1 MNSRLC
7 SGYYSG
13 DSPNFLVEYRGDFKS
28 QIDKLSYVCG
38 DVLTNTIGVISL
50 PYKYLDQV
58 LIDVPSIKF
67 IDFRSMS
74 VLQDISPSSIDQ
86 ILTIKKNPYL
96 NLTGKGVLV
105 GIVDTGIDY
114 LNNEF
119 IREDGTSRI
128 AAIWDQTIE
137 NIKAESV
144 YLGNIYSNE
153 EINKAIN
160 AYKNKEDPYAI
171 VPSKDD
177 IGHGTEMAGIIG
189 ARGYNGEFQGVANDC
204 EFVIVKLLESLNFQK
219 ILQSNN
225 VKYTPV
231 YNSSE
236 IVAGIEYLKNF
247 SVRMNKP
254 MVIYLGVGTTEG
266 SHDGNNLISKYLTS
280 IASIRG
286 IALVA
291 GVGNEGA
298 AEGHASGIIKNVG
311 ETDSV
316 ELNIPREMK
325 NFSFHIWVR
334 RPNKMSLNVI
344 SPTGEES
351 SFIQA
356 KRNKREEINFVFS
369 KTNLKLNYYMPEHF
383 SGHEVIEII
392 FKDINP
398 GIWKF
403 VLRGDYISDG
413 VYNTWLQPKV
423 TLPENTK
430 FLEPDPFS
438 TLTIPAT
445 ARKVVTV
452 AYHGLLNES
461 VIATSGKGFNTNN
474 LINPDIATIGVNI
487 LTTKALGEATVVSGS
502 SAAAAVVA
510 GGCALLLQWGIVD
523 GNDTTM
529 YSTKIRSYLVYGAYR
544 KPEYTYPNRE
554 TGYGSFDILGTFNI
568 ISRKYIKTRN
578 NINFRNDSFIQ
589 YQVDKLFIMIPKEMM
604 PNVKI

>member
-1 MNSRLC
+1 MKSRLC
-7 SGYYSG
+7 PGYYSA
-13 DSPNFLVEYRGDFKS
+13 DSANFLVEYRGDLKNE
-28 QIDKLSYVCG
+28 IDNVSYVCG
-38 DVLTNTIGVISL
+38 DILTNTIGVISL
-50 PYKYLDQV
+50 PYEYLDQV

-74 VLQDISPSSIDQ
+74 VLQDISPNSIDQ
-86 ILTIKKNPYL
+86 ILAIKKNPYL

-119 IREDGTSRI
+119 IREDGTSRV
-128 AAIWDQTIE
+128 AAIWDQTIQD
-137 NIKAESV
+137 IKDESV

-160 AYKNKEDPYAI
+160 AYKGNEDPYAI
-171 VPSKDD
+171 VPSKDE

-189 ARGYNGEFQGVANDC
+189 ARGYNGDFQGVANDC

-247 SVRMNKP
+247 SVKMNKP

-280 IASIRG
+280 IASVRG

-298 AEGHASGIIKNVG
+298 AEGHASGVIKNIG
-311 ETDSV
+311 EIDTM
-316 ELNIPREMK
+316 ELNIPREMR
-325 NFSFHIWVR
+325 NFSFQIWVK

-369 KTNLKLNYYMPEHF
+369 NTKLKINYYMPEDF
-383 SGHEVIEII
+383 SGHEVIQVI

-403 VLRGDYISDG
+403 ALRGDYISDG
-413 VYNTWLQPKV
+413 EYNAWLQPV
-423 TLPENTK
+423 ITLPENIK

-438 TLTIPAT
+438 TLTIPST

-452 AYHGLLNES
+452 AYHGLVNES
-461 VIATSGKGFNTNN
+461 LIATSGKGFNTNG
-474 LINPDIATIGVNI
+474 LINPDISTVGINI
-487 LTTKALGEATVVSGS
+487 LTTKALGETTLVSGS
-502 SAAAAVVA
+502 SAATAVIA
-510 GGCALLLQWGIVD
+510 GGCALLLQWGIID

-529 YSTKIRSYLVYGAYR
+529 YSTKIRSYLIYGAYR
-544 KPEYTYPNRE
+544 KPELTYPNRE
-554 TGYGSFDILGTFNI
+554 SGYGSFDLLGTFNV
-568 ISRKYIKTRN
+568 ISRKYRENMKAIN
-578 NINFRNDSFIQ
+578 NDFIEYKIN
-589 YQVDKLFIMIPKEMM
+589 KLFIRIPREMIS
-604 PNVKI
+604 NVKI

>member
-1 MNSRLC
+1 MKSRLC
-7 SGYYSG
+7 PGYYSA
-13 DSPNFLVEYRGDFKS
+13 DSANFLVEYRGDLKNE
-28 QIDKLSYVCG
+28 IDNVSYVCG
-38 DVLTNTIGVISL
+38 DILTNTIGVISL
-50 PYKYLDQV
+50 PYEYLDQV

-74 VLQDISPSSIDQ
+74 VLQDISPNSIDQ
-86 ILTIKKNPYL
+86 ILAIKKNPYL

-119 IREDGTSRI
+119 IREDGTSRV
-128 AAIWDQTIE
+128 AAIWDQTIQD
-137 NIKAESV
+137 IKDESV

-160 AYKNKEDPYAI
+160 AYKGNEDPYAI
-171 VPSKDD
+171 VPSKDE

-189 ARGYNGEFQGVANDC
+189 ARGYNGDFQGVANDC

-225 VKYTPV
+225 VKYTPI

-247 SVRMNKP
+247 SVKMNKP

-280 IASIRG
+280 IASVRG

-298 AEGHASGIIKNVG
+298 AEGHASGVIKNIG
-311 ETDSV
+311 EIDTM
-316 ELNIPREMK
+316 ELNIPGEMR
-325 NFSFHIWVR
+325 NFSFQIWVK

-369 KTNLKLNYYMPEHF
+369 NTKLKINYYMPEDF
-383 SGHEVIEII
+383 SGHEVIQVI

-403 VLRGDYISDG
+403 ALRGDYISDG
-413 VYNTWLQPKV
+413 EYNAWLQPV
-423 TLPENTK
+423 ITLPENIK

-438 TLTIPAT
+438 TLTIPST

-452 AYHGLLNES
+452 AYHGLVNES
-461 VIATSGKGFNTNN
+461 LIATSGKGFNTNG
-474 LINPDIATIGVNI
+474 LINPDISTVGINI
-487 LTTKALGEATVVSGS
+487 LTTKALGETTLVSGS
-502 SAAAAVVA
+502 SAATAVIA
-510 GGCALLLQWGIVD
+510 GGCALLLQWGIID

-529 YSTKIRSYLVYGAYR
+529 YSTKIRSYLIYGAYR
-544 KPEYTYPNRE
+544 KPELTYPNRE
-554 TGYGSFDILGTFNI
+554 SGYGSFGLLGTFNV
-568 ISRKYIKTRN
+568 ISRKYRENMKAIN
-578 NINFRNDSFIQ
+578 NDFIEYKIN
-589 YQVDKLFIMIPKEMM
+589 KLFIRIPREMIS
-604 PNVKI
+604 NVKI

>member
-1 MNSRLC
+1 MKSRLC
-7 SGYYSG
+7 PGYYSA
-13 DSPNFLVEYRGDFKS
+13 DSANFLVEYRGDLKNE
-28 QIDKLSYVCG
+28 IDNVSYVCG
-38 DVLTNTIGVISL
+38 DILTNTIGVISL
-50 PYKYLDQV
+50 PYEYLDQV

-74 VLQDISPSSIDQ
+74 VLQDISPNSIDQ
-86 ILTIKKNPYL
+86 ILAIKKNPYL

-119 IREDGTSRI
+119 IREDGTSRV
-128 AAIWDQTIE
+128 AAIWDQTIQD
-137 NIKAESV
+137 IKDESV

-160 AYKNKEDPYAI
+160 AYKGNEDPYAI
-171 VPSKDD
+171 VPSKDE

-189 ARGYNGEFQGVANDC
+189 ARGYNGDFQGVANDC

-225 VKYTPV
+225 VKYTPI

-247 SVRMNKP
+247 SVKMNKP

-280 IASIRG
+280 IASVRG

-298 AEGHASGIIKNVG
+298 AEGHASGVIKNIG
-311 ETDSV
+311 EIDTM
-316 ELNIPREMK
+316 ELNIPREMR
-325 NFSFHIWVR
+325 NFSFQIWVK

-369 KTNLKLNYYMPEHF
+369 NTKLKINYYMPEDF
-383 SGHEVIEII
+383 SGHEVIQVI

-403 VLRGDYISDG
+403 ALRGDYISDG
-413 VYNTWLQPKV
+413 EYNAWLQPV
-423 TLPENTK
+423 ITLPENIK

-438 TLTIPAT
+438 TLTIPST

-452 AYHGLLNES
+452 AYHGLVNES
-461 VIATSGKGFNTNN
+461 LIATSGKGFNTNG
-474 LINPDIATIGVNI
+474 LINPDISTVGINI
-487 LTTKALGEATVVSGS
+487 LTTKALGETTLVSGS
-502 SAAAAVVA
+502 SAATAVIA
-510 GGCALLLQWGIVD
+510 GGCALLLQWGIID

-529 YSTKIRSYLVYGAYR
+529 YSTKIRSYLIYGAYR
-544 KPEYTYPNRE
+544 KPELTYPNRE
-554 TGYGSFDILGTFNI
+554 SGYGSFDLLGTFNV
-568 ISRKYIKTRN
+568 ISRKYRENMKAIN
-578 NINFRNDSFIQ
+578 NDFIEYKIN
-589 YQVDKLFIMIPKEMM
+589 KLFIRIPREMIS
-604 PNVKI
+604 NVKI

>member
-1 MNSRLC
+1 
-7 SGYYSG
+7 
-13 DSPNFLVEYRGDFKS
+13 
-28 QIDKLSYVCG
+28 I
-38 DVLTNTIGVISL
+38 LTNTIGVISL
-50 PYKYLDQV
+50 PYEYLDQV

-74 VLQDISPSSIDQ
+74 VLQDISPNSIDQ
-86 ILTIKKNPYL
+86 ILAIKKNPYL

-119 IREDGTSRI
+119 IREDGTSRV
-128 AAIWDQTIE
+128 AAIWDQTIQD
-137 NIKAESV
+137 IKDESV

-160 AYKNKEDPYAI
+160 AYEGNEDPYAI
-171 VPSKDD
+171 VPSKDE

-189 ARGYNGEFQGVANDC
+189 ARGYNGDFQGVANDC

-247 SVRMNKP
+247 SVKMNKP

-280 IASIRG
+280 IASVRG

-298 AEGHASGIIKNVG
+298 AEGHASGVIKNIG
-311 ETDSV
+311 EIDTM
-316 ELNIPREMK
+316 ELNIPREMR
-325 NFSFHIWVR
+325 NFSFQIWVK

-369 KTNLKLNYYMPEHF
+369 NTKLKINYYMPEDF
-383 SGHEVIEII
+383 SGHEVIQVI

-403 VLRGDYISDG
+403 ALRGDYISDG
-413 VYNTWLQPKV
+413 EYNAWLQPV
-423 TLPENTK
+423 ITLPENIK

-438 TLTIPAT
+438 TLTIPST

-452 AYHGLLNES
+452 AYHGLVNES
-461 VIATSGKGFNTNN
+461 LIATSGKGFNTNG
-474 LINPDIATIGVNI
+474 LINPDISTVGINI
-487 LTTKALGEATVVSGS
+487 LTTKALGETTLVSGS
-502 SAAAAVVA
+502 SAATAVIA
-510 GGCALLLQWGIVD
+510 GGCALLLQWGIID

-529 YSTKIRSYLVYGAYR
+529 YSTKIRSYLIYGAYR
-544 KPEYTYPNRE
+544 KPELTYPNRE
-554 TGYGSFDILGTFNI
+554 SGYGSFDLLGTFNV
-568 ISRKYIKTRN
+568 ISRKYRENMKAIN
-578 NINFRNDSFIQ
+578 NDFIEYKIN
-589 YQVDKLFIMIPKEMM
+589 KLFIRIPREMIS
-604 PNVKI
+604 NVKI

>member
-1 MNSRLC
+1 MKSRLC
-7 SGYYSG
+7 PGYYSA
-13 DSPNFLVEYRGDFKS
+13 DSANFLVEYRGDLKNE
-28 QIDKLSYVCG
+28 IDNVSYVCG
-38 DVLTNTIGVISL
+38 DILTNTIGVISL
-50 PYKYLDQV
+50 PYEYLDQV

-74 VLQDISPSSIDQ
+74 VLQDISPNSIDQ
-86 ILTIKKNPYL
+86 ILAIKKNPYL

-119 IREDGTSRI
+119 IREDGTSRV
-128 AAIWDQTIE
+128 AAIWDQTIQD
-137 NIKAESV
+137 IKDESV

-160 AYKNKEDPYAI
+160 AYKGNEDPYAI
-171 VPSKDD
+171 VPSKDE

-189 ARGYNGEFQGVANDC
+189 ARGYNGDFQGVANDC

-225 VKYTPV
+225 VKYTPI

-236 IVAGIEYLKNF
+236 VVAGIEYLKNF
-247 SVRMNKP
+247 SVKMNKP

-280 IASIRG
+280 IASVRG

-298 AEGHASGIIKNVG
+298 AEGHASGIIKNIG
-311 ETDSV
+311 EIDTM

-325 NFSFHIWVR
+325 NFSFQIWVK

-369 KTNLKLNYYMPEHF
+369 NTKLKINYYMPEDF
-383 SGHEVIEII
+383 SGHEVIQVI

-413 VYNTWLQPKV
+413 EYNAWLQPV
-423 TLPENTK
+423 ITLPENIK

-438 TLTIPAT
+438 TLTIPST

-452 AYHGLLNES
+452 AYHGLVNES
-461 VIATSGKGFNTNN
+461 LIATSGKGFNTNG
-474 LINPDIATIGVNI
+474 LINPDISTVGINI
-487 LTTKALGEATVVSGS
+487 LTTKVLGETTLVSGS
-502 SAAAAVVA
+502 SAATAVIA
-510 GGCALLLQWGIVD
+510 GGCALLLQWGIID

-529 YSTKIRSYLVYGAYR
+529 YSTKIRSYLIYGAYR
-544 KPEYTYPNRE
+544 KPELTYPNRE
-554 TGYGSFDILGTFNI
+554 SGYGSFDLLGTFNV
-568 ISRKYIKTRN
+568 ISRKYRENMKAIN
-578 NINFRNDSFIQ
+578 NDFIEYKIN
-589 YQVDKLFIMIPKEMM
+589 KLFIRIPKEMI

>member
-1 MNSRLC
+1 MKLRLC
-7 SGYYSG
+7 PGYYSA
-13 DSPNFLVEYRGDFKS
+13 DSANFLVEYRGDLKKE
-28 QIDKLSYVCG
+28 IDNVSYVCG
-38 DVLTNTIGVISL
+38 DILTNTIGVISL
-50 PYKYLDQV
+50 PYEYLDQV

-67 IDFRSMS
+67 IDFRSMF
-74 VLQDISPSSIDQ
+74 VLQDVSPNSIDQ
-86 ILTIKKNPYL
+86 ILAIKKNPYL

-119 IREDGTSRI
+119 IREDGTSRV
-128 AAIWDQTIE
+128 AAIWDQTIQD
-137 NIKAESV
+137 IKAESV

-160 AYKNKEDPYAI
+160 AYKSNEDPYTI

-189 ARGYNGEFQGVANDC
+189 ARGYNGDFQGVANDC

-225 VKYTPV
+225 VKYTPI

-247 SVRMNKP
+247 SVKMNKP

-280 IASIRG
+280 IASVRG

-298 AEGHASGIIKNVG
+298 AEGHASGVIENIG
-311 ETDSV
+311 EIDTM

-325 NFSFHIWVR
+325 NFSFQIWVK

-369 KTNLKLNYYMPEHF
+369 NTKLKINYYMPEDF
-383 SGHEVIEII
+383 SGHEVIQVI

-403 VLRGDYISDG
+403 ALRGDYISDG
-413 VYNTWLQPKV
+413 EYNAWLQPV
-423 TLPENTK
+423 ITLPENIK

-438 TLTIPAT
+438 TLTIPST

-452 AYHGLLNES
+452 AYHGLVNES
-461 VIATSGKGFNTNN
+461 LIATSGKGFNTNG
-474 LINPDIATIGVNI
+474 LINPDISTVGINI
-487 LTTKALGEATVVSGS
+487 LTTKALGETTLVSGS
-502 SAAAAVVA
+502 SAATAVIA
-510 GGCALLLQWGIVD
+510 GGCALLLQWGIID

-529 YSTKIRSYLVYGAYR
+529 YSTKIRSYLIYGAYR
-544 KPEYTYPNRE
+544 KPEFTYPNRE
-554 TGYGSFDILGTFNI
+554 SGYGSFDLLGTFNV
-568 ISRKYIKTRN
+568 ISRKYRENMKAIN
-578 NINFRNDSFIQ
+578 NDFIEYKIN
-589 YQVDKLFIMIPKEMM
+589 KLFIRIPREMIS
-604 PNVKI
+604 NVKI

>member
-1 MNSRLC
+1 MKLRLC
-7 SGYYSG
+7 PGYYSA
-13 DSPNFLVEYRGDFKS
+13 DSANFLVEYRGDLKNE
-28 QIDKLSYVCG
+28 IDNVSYVCG
-38 DVLTNTIGVISL
+38 DILTNTIGVISL
-50 PYKYLDQV
+50 PYEYLDQV

-67 IDFRSMS
+67 IDFRSMF
-74 VLQDISPSSIDQ
+74 VLQDVSPNSIDQ
-86 ILTIKKNPYL
+86 ILAIKKNPYL

-114 LNNEF
+114 LNKEF
-119 IREDGTSRI
+119 IREDGTSRV
-128 AAIWDQTIE
+128 AAIWDQTIQD
-137 NIKAESV
+137 IKAESV

-160 AYKNKEDPYAI
+160 AYKGNEDPYAI
-171 VPSKDD
+171 VPSKDE

-189 ARGYNGEFQGVANDC
+189 ARGYNGDFQGVANDC

-225 VKYTPV
+225 VKYTPI

-247 SVRMNKP
+247 SVKMNKP

-266 SHDGNNLISKYLTS
+266 SHDGNNLISRYLTS
-280 IASIRG
+280 IASVRG

-298 AEGHASGIIKNVG
+298 AEGHASGVIKNIG
-311 ETDSV
+311 EIDTM
-316 ELNIPREMK
+316 ELNIPREIK
-325 NFSFHIWVR
+325 NFSFLIWVK

-356 KRNKREEINFVFS
+356 KRNKREEINFIFS
-369 KTNLKLNYYMPEHF
+369 NAKLKINYYMPEDF
-383 SGHEVIEII
+383 SGHEVIQVI

-413 VYNTWLQPKV
+413 EYNVWLQPV
-423 TLPENTK
+423 ITLPENIK
-430 FLEPDPFS
+430 FLESNPFS
-438 TLTIPAT
+438 TLTIPST

-452 AYHGLLNES
+452 AYHGLVNES
-461 VIATSGKGFNTNN
+461 LIATSGKGFNTNG
-474 LINPDIATIGVNI
+474 LINPDISTVGINI
-487 LTTKALGEATVVSGS
+487 LTTKALGETTLVSGS
-502 SAAAAVVA
+502 SAATAVIA
-510 GGCALLLQWGIVD
+510 GGCALLLQWGIID

-529 YSTKIRSYLVYGAYR
+529 YSTKIRSYLIYGAYR
-544 KPEYTYPNRE
+544 KPELTYPNRE
-554 TGYGSFDILGTFNI
+554 SGYGSFNLLGTFNV
-568 ISRKYIKTRN
+568 ISRKYRKNMKAIN
-578 NINFRNDSFIQ
+578 NDFIEYKIN
-589 YQVDKLFIMIPKEMM
+589 KLFIRIPRGMIS
-604 PNVKI
+604 NVKI

>member
-1 MNSRLC
+1 MKLRLC
-7 SGYYSG
+7 PGYYSA
-13 DSPNFLVEYRGDFKS
+13 DSANFLVEYRGDLKKE
-28 QIDKLSYVCG
+28 IDNVSYVCG
-38 DVLTNTIGVISL
+38 DILTNTIGVISL
-50 PYKYLDQV
+50 PYEYLDQV

-67 IDFRSMS
+67 IDFRSMF
-74 VLQDISPSSIDQ
+74 VLQDVSPNSIDQ

-119 IREDGTSRI
+119 IREDGTSRV
-128 AAIWDQTIE
+128 AAIWDQTIQD
-137 NIKAESV
+137 IKAESV

-160 AYKNKEDPYAI
+160 AYKSNEDPYAI
-171 VPSKDD
+171 VPSKDE

-189 ARGYNGEFQGVANDC
+189 ARGYNGDFQGVANDC

-225 VKYTPV
+225 VKYTPI

-247 SVRMNKP
+247 SVKMNKP

-280 IASIRG
+280 IASVRG

-298 AEGHASGIIKNVG
+298 AEGHASGVIENIGKID
-311 ETDSV
+311 TM

-325 NFSFHIWVR
+325 NFSFQIWVK

-369 KTNLKLNYYMPEHF
+369 NTKLKINYHMPEDF
-383 SGHEVIEII
+383 SGHEVIQVI

-403 VLRGDYISDG
+403 ALRGDYISDG
-413 VYNTWLQPKV
+413 EYNAWLQPV
-423 TLPENTK
+423 ITLPENIK

-438 TLTIPAT
+438 TLTIPST

-452 AYHGLLNES
+452 AYHGLVNES
-461 VIATSGKGFNTNN
+461 LIATSGKGFNTNG
-474 LINPDIATIGVNI
+474 LINPDISTVGINI
-487 LTTKALGEATVVSGS
+487 LTTKALGETTLVSGS
-502 SAAAAVVA
+502 SAATAVIA
-510 GGCALLLQWGIVD
+510 GGCALLLQWGIID

-529 YSTKIRSYLVYGAYR
+529 YSTKIRSYLIYGAYR
-544 KPEYTYPNRE
+544 KPELTYPNRE
-554 TGYGSFDILGTFNI
+554 SGYGSFDLLGTFNV
-568 ISRKYIKTRN
+568 ISRKYRDNMKAVN
-578 NINFRNDSFIQ
+578 NDFIEYKIN
-589 YQVDKLFIMIPKEMM
+589 KLFIRIPREMIS
-604 PNVKI
+604 NVKI

>member
-7 SGYYSG
+7 PGYYSA
-13 DSPNFLVEYRGDFKS
+13 DSANFLVEYRGNFKNE
-28 QIDKLSYVCG
+28 IDNVSYACG
-38 DVLTNTIGVISL
+38 DILTNTIGVISL
-50 PYKYLDQV
+50 PYEYLDQV

-86 ILTIKKNPYL
+86 ILAIKKNPYL

-128 AAIWDQTIE
+128 AAIWDQTIQDV
-137 NIKAESV
+137 KAESV

-160 AYKNKEDPYAI
+160 AYKNNQDPYSI

-177 IGHGTEMAGIIG
+177 INHGTEMAGIIG

-225 VKYTPV
+225 VKYTPI
-231 YNSSE
+231 YNSAE
-236 IVAGIEYLKNF
+236 IVAGIEYLKNY
-247 SVRMNKP
+247 SVSMNKP
-254 MVIYLGVGTTEG
+254 IVIYLGIGATEG

-286 IALVA
+286 VALVA

-311 ETDSV
+311 ETDSM

-325 NFSFHIWVR
+325 NFSFQIWVK

-369 KTNLKLNYYMPEHF
+369 NTKLKINYYMPEDF
-383 SGHEVIEII
+383 SGHEVIQVI
-392 FKDINP
+392 FENINP

-403 VLRGDYISDG
+403 ALRGDYISDG
-413 VYNTWLQPKV
+413 EYNAWLQPKV

-438 TLTIPAT
+438 TLTIPST
-445 ARKVVTV
+445 ARKIITV
-452 AYHGLLNES
+452 SYHGLVNES
-461 VIATSGKGFNTNN
+461 LIATSGKGFNTNG
-474 LINPDIATIGVNI
+474 LINPDIATVGINI
-487 LTTKALGEATVVSGS
+487 LTTKALGETTVVSGS
-502 SAAAAVVA
+502 SAATAVVA
-510 GGCALLLQWGIVD
+510 GVCALLLQWGIVD

-544 KPEYTYPNRE
+544 KPELVYPSRE
-554 TGYGSFDILGTFNI
+554 IGYGSLDILGTFNI
-568 ISRKYIKTRN
+568 IGRKYMRSRK
-578 NINFRNDSFIQ
+578 NIILKNKNFIEYKVN
-589 YQVDKLFIMIPKEMM
+589 KLFIRVPKEIM
-604 PNVKI
+604 PNAKI

>member
-1 MNSRLC
+1 MKSRLC
-7 SGYYSG
+7 PGYYSA
-13 DSPNFLVEYRGDFKS
+13 DSANFLVEYRGDLKNE
-28 QIDKLSYVCG
+28 IDNVSYVCG
-38 DVLTNTIGVISL
+38 DILTNTIGVISL
-50 PYKYLDQV
+50 PYEYLDQV

-74 VLQDISPSSIDQ
+74 VLQDISPNSIDQ
-86 ILTIKKNPYL
+86 ILAIKKNPYL

-119 IREDGTSRI
+119 IREDGTSRV
-128 AAIWDQTIE
+128 AAIWDQTIQD
-137 NIKAESV
+137 IKDESV

-160 AYKNKEDPYAI
+160 AYEGNEDPYAI
-171 VPSKDD
+171 VPSKDE

-189 ARGYNGEFQGVANDC
+189 ARGYNGDFQGVANDC

-247 SVRMNKP
+247 SVKMNKP

-280 IASIRG
+280 IASVRG

-298 AEGHASGIIKNVG
+298 AEGHASGVIKNIG
-311 ETDSV
+311 EIDTM
-316 ELNIPREMK
+316 ELNIPREMR
-325 NFSFHIWVR
+325 NFSFQIWVK

-369 KTNLKLNYYMPEHF
+369 NTKLKINYYMPEDF
-383 SGHEVIEII
+383 SGHEVIQVI

-403 VLRGDYISDG
+403 ALRGDYISDG
-413 VYNTWLQPKV
+413 EYNAWLQPV
-423 TLPENTK
+423 ITLPENIK

-438 TLTIPAT
+438 TLTIPST

-452 AYHGLLNES
+452 AYHGLVNES
-461 VIATSGKGFNTNN
+461 LIATSGKGFNTNG
-474 LINPDIATIGVNI
+474 LINPDISTVGINI
-487 LTTKALGEATVVSGS
+487 LTTKALGETTLVSGS
-502 SAAAAVVA
+502 SAATAVIA
-510 GGCALLLQWGIVD
+510 GGCALLLQWGIID

-529 YSTKIRSYLVYGAYR
+529 YSTKIRSYLIYGAYR
-544 KPEYTYPNRE
+544 KPELTYPNRE
-554 TGYGSFDILGTFNI
+554 SGYGSFDLLGTFNV
-568 ISRKYIKTRN
+568 ISRKYRENMKAIN
-578 NINFRNDSFIQ
+578 NDFIEYKIN
-589 YQVDKLFIMIPKEMM
+589 KLFIRIPREMIS
-604 PNVKI
+604 NVKI

>member
-1 MNSRLC
+1 MKSRLC
-7 SGYYSG
+7 PGYYSA
-13 DSPNFLVEYRGDFKS
+13 DSANFLVEYRGDLKNE
-28 QIDKLSYVCG
+28 IDNVSYVCG
-38 DVLTNTIGVISL
+38 DILTNTIGVISL
-50 PYKYLDQV
+50 PYEYLDQV

-74 VLQDISPSSIDQ
+74 VLQDISPNSIDQ
-86 ILTIKKNPYL
+86 ILAIKKNPYL

-119 IREDGTSRI
+119 IREDGTSRV
-128 AAIWDQTIE
+128 AAIWDQTIQD
-137 NIKAESV
+137 IKDESV

-160 AYKNKEDPYAI
+160 AYEGNEDPYAI
-171 VPSKDD
+171 VPSKDE

-189 ARGYNGEFQGVANDC
+189 ARGYNGDFQGVANDC

-247 SVRMNKP
+247 SVKMNKP

-280 IASIRG
+280 IASVRG

-298 AEGHASGIIKNVG
+298 AEGHASGVIKNIG
-311 ETDSV
+311 EIDTM
-316 ELNIPREMK
+316 ELNIPREMR
-325 NFSFHIWVR
+325 NFSFQIWVK

-369 KTNLKLNYYMPEHF
+369 NTKLKINYYMPEDF
-383 SGHEVIEII
+383 SGHEVIQVI

-403 VLRGDYISDG
+403 ALRGDYISDG
-413 VYNTWLQPKV
+413 EYNAWLQPV
-423 TLPENTK
+423 ITLPENIK

-438 TLTIPAT
+438 TLTIPST

-452 AYHGLLNES
+452 AYHGLVNES
-461 VIATSGKGFNTNN
+461 LIATSGKGFNTNG
-474 LINPDIATIGVNI
+474 LINPDISTVGINI
-487 LTTKALGEATVVSGS
+487 LTTKALGETTLVSGS
-502 SAAAAVVA
+502 SAATAVIA
-510 GGCALLLQWGIVD
+510 GGCALLLQWGIID

-529 YSTKIRSYLVYGAYR
+529 YSTKIRSYLIYGAYR
-544 KPEYTYPNRE
+544 KPELTYPNRE
-554 TGYGSFDILGTFNI
+554 SGYGSFDLLGTFNV
-568 ISRKYIKTRN
+568 ISRKYRENMKAIN
-578 NINFRNDSFIQ
+578 ND
-589 YQVDKLFIMIPKEMM
+589 
-604 PNVKI
+604 

>member
-1 MNSRLC
+1 MKLRLC
-7 SGYYSG
+7 PGYYSA
-13 DSPNFLVEYRGDFKS
+13 DSANFLVEYRGDLKNE
-28 QIDKLSYVCG
+28 IDNVSYVCG
-38 DVLTNTIGVISL
+38 DILTNTIGVISL
-50 PYKYLDQV
+50 PYEYLDQV

-67 IDFRSMS
+67 IDFRSMF
-74 VLQDISPSSIDQ
+74 VLQDVSPNSIDQ
-86 ILTIKKNPYL
+86 ILAIKKNPYL

-119 IREDGTSRI
+119 IREDGTSRV
-128 AAIWDQTIE
+128 AAIWDQTIQD
-137 NIKAESV
+137 IKDESV

-160 AYKNKEDPYAI
+160 AYKGNEDPYAI
-171 VPSKDD
+171 VPSKDE

-189 ARGYNGEFQGVANDC
+189 ARGYNGDFQGVANDC

-225 VKYTPV
+225 VKYTPI

-247 SVRMNKP
+247 SVKMNKP

-280 IASIRG
+280 IASVRG

-298 AEGHASGIIKNVG
+298 AEGHASGVIENIG
-311 ETDSV
+311 EIDTM

-325 NFSFHIWVR
+325 NFSFQIWVK

-369 KTNLKLNYYMPEHF
+369 NTKLKINYYMPEDF
-383 SGHEVIEII
+383 SGHEVIQVI

-413 VYNTWLQPKV
+413 EYNAWLQPV
-423 TLPENTK
+423 ITLPENIK
-430 FLEPDPFS
+430 FLEPNPFS
-438 TLTIPAT
+438 TLTIPST

-452 AYHGLLNES
+452 AYHGLVNES
-461 VIATSGKGFNTNN
+461 LIATSGKGFNTNG
-474 LINPDIATIGVNI
+474 LINPDISTVGINI
-487 LTTKALGEATVVSGS
+487 LTTKALGETTLVSGS
-502 SAAAAVVA
+502 SAATAVIA
-510 GGCALLLQWGIVD
+510 GGCALLLQWGIID

-529 YSTKIRSYLVYGAYR
+529 YSTKIRSYLIYGAYR
-544 KPEYTYPNRE
+544 KPELTYPNRE
-554 TGYGSFDILGTFNI
+554 SGYGSFNLLGTFNV
-568 ISRKYIKTRN
+568 ISRKYRKNMKAIN
-578 NINFRNDSFIQ
+578 NDFIEYKIN
-589 YQVDKLFIMIPKEMM
+589 KLFIRIPREMIS
-604 PNVKI
+604 NVKI

>member
-28 QIDKLSYVCG
+28 QIDKLSYACG

-50 PYKYLDQV
+50 PYEYLDQV

-254 MVIYLGVGTTEG
+254 MVIYLGIGTTEG

-325 NFSFHIWVR
+325 NFSLHIWVK

-383 SGHEVIEII
+383 SGHEVIEVI

-403 VLRGDYISDG
+403 VL
-413 VYNTWLQPKV
+413 
-423 TLPENTK
+423 E
-430 FLEPDPFS
+430 E
-438 TLTIPAT
+438 
-445 ARKVVTV
+445 
-452 AYHGLLNES
+452 
-461 VIATSGKGFNTNN
+461 
-474 LINPDIATIGVNI
+474 
-487 LTTKALGEATVVSGS
+487 
-502 SAAAAVVA
+502 
-510 GGCALLLQWGIVD
+510 
-523 GNDTTM
+523 
-529 YSTKIRSYLVYGAYR
+529 
-544 KPEYTYPNRE
+544 
-554 TGYGSFDILGTFNI
+554 I
-568 ISRKYIKTRN
+568 I
-578 NINFRNDSFIQ
+578 
-589 YQVDKLFIMIPKEMM
+589 
-604 PNVKI
+604 

>member
-1 MNSRLC
+1 MKSRLC
-7 SGYYSG
+7 PGYYSA
-13 DSPNFLVEYRGDFKS
+13 DSANFLVEYRGDLKNE
-28 QIDKLSYVCG
+28 IDNVSYVCG
-38 DVLTNTIGVISL
+38 DILTNTIGVISL
-50 PYKYLDQV
+50 PYEYLDQV

-67 IDFRSMS
+67 IDFRSMF
-74 VLQDISPSSIDQ
+74 VLQDISPNSIDQ
-86 ILTIKKNPYL
+86 ILAIKKNPYL

-119 IREDGTSRI
+119 IREDGTSRV
-128 AAIWDQTIE
+128 AAIWDQTIQD
-137 NIKAESV
+137 IKDESV

-160 AYKNKEDPYAI
+160 AYKGNEDPYAI
-171 VPSKDD
+171 VPSKDE

-189 ARGYNGEFQGVANDC
+189 ARGYNGDFQGVANDC

-225 VKYTPV
+225 VKYTPI

-247 SVRMNKP
+247 SVKMNKP

-280 IASIRG
+280 IASVRG

-298 AEGHASGIIKNVG
+298 AEGHASGVIENIG
-311 ETDSV
+311 EIDTM

-325 NFSFHIWVR
+325 NFSFQIWVK

-369 KTNLKLNYYMPEHF
+369 NTKLKINYYMPEDF
-383 SGHEVIEII
+383 SGHEVIQVI

-413 VYNTWLQPKV
+413 EYNAWLQPV
-423 TLPENTK
+423 ITLPENIK
-430 FLEPDPFS
+430 FLEPNPFS
-438 TLTIPAT
+438 TLTIPST

-452 AYHGLLNES
+452 AYHGLVNES
-461 VIATSGKGFNTNN
+461 LIATSGKGFNTNG
-474 LINPDIATIGVNI
+474 LINPDISTVGINI
-487 LTTKALGEATVVSGS
+487 LTTKALGETTLVSGS
-502 SAAAAVVA
+502 SAATAVIA
-510 GGCALLLQWGIVD
+510 GGCALLLQWGIID

-529 YSTKIRSYLVYGAYR
+529 YSTKIRSYLIYGAYR
-544 KPEYTYPNRE
+544 KPELTYPNRE
-554 TGYGSFDILGTFNI
+554 SGYGSFNLLGTFNV
-568 ISRKYIKTRN
+568 ISRKYRKNMKAIN
-578 NINFRNDSFIQ
+578 NDFIEYKIN
-589 YQVDKLFIMIPKEMM
+589 KLFIRIPREMIS
-604 PNVKI
+604 NVKI

>member
-1 MNSRLC
+1 MKSRLC
-7 SGYYSG
+7 PGYYSA
-13 DSPNFLVEYRGDFKS
+13 DSANFLVEYRGDLKNE
-28 QIDKLSYVCG
+28 IDNVSYVCG
-38 DVLTNTIGVISL
+38 DILTNTIGVISL
-50 PYKYLDQV
+50 PYEYLDQV

-74 VLQDISPSSIDQ
+74 VLQDISPNSIDQ
-86 ILTIKKNPYL
+86 ILAIKKNPYL

-119 IREDGTSRI
+119 IREDGTSRV
-128 AAIWDQTIE
+128 AAIWDQTIQD
-137 NIKAESV
+137 IKDESV

-160 AYKNKEDPYAI
+160 AYKGNEDPYAI
-171 VPSKDD
+171 VPSKDE

-189 ARGYNGEFQGVANDC
+189 ARGYNGDFQGVANDC

-247 SVRMNKP
+247 SVKMNKP

-280 IASIRG
+280 IASVRG

-298 AEGHASGIIKNVG
+298 AEGHASGVIKNIG
-311 ETDSV
+311 EIDTM
-316 ELNIPREMK
+316 ELNIPREMR
-325 NFSFHIWVR
+325 NFSFQIWVK

-369 KTNLKLNYYMPEHF
+369 NTKLKINYYMPEDF
-383 SGHEVIEII
+383 SGHEVIQVI

-403 VLRGDYISDG
+403 ALRGDYISDG
-413 VYNTWLQPKV
+413 EYNAWLQPV
-423 TLPENTK
+423 ITLPENIK

-438 TLTIPAT
+438 TLTIPST

-452 AYHGLLNES
+452 AYHGLVNES
-461 VIATSGKGFNTNN
+461 LIATSGKGFNTNG
-474 LINPDIATIGVNI
+474 LINPDISTVGINI
-487 LTTKALGEATVVSGS
+487 LTTKALGETTLVSGS
-502 SAAAAVVA
+502 SAATAVIA
-510 GGCALLLQWGIVD
+510 GGCALLLQWGIID

-529 YSTKIRSYLVYGAYR
+529 YSTKIRSYLIYGAYR
-544 KPEYTYPNRE
+544 KPELTYPNGE
-554 TGYGSFDILGTFNI
+554 SGYGSFDLLGTFNV
-568 ISRKYIKTRN
+568 ISRKYRENMKAIN
-578 NINFRNDSFIQ
+578 NDFIEYKIN
-589 YQVDKLFIMIPKEMM
+589 KLFIRIPREMIS
-604 PNVKI
+604 NVKI

>member
-1 MNSRLC
+1 MKLRLC
-7 SGYYSG
+7 PGYYSA
-13 DSPNFLVEYRGDFKS
+13 DSANFLVEYRGDLKNE
-28 QIDKLSYVCG
+28 IDNVSYVCG
-38 DVLTNTIGVISL
+38 DILTNTIGVISL
-50 PYKYLDQV
+50 PYEYLDQV

-67 IDFRSMS
+67 IDFRSMF
-74 VLQDISPSSIDQ
+74 VLQDVSPNSIDQ
-86 ILTIKKNPYL
+86 ILAIKKNPYL

-114 LNNEF
+114 LNKEF
-119 IREDGTSRI
+119 IREDGTSRV
-128 AAIWDQTIE
+128 AAIWDQTIQD
-137 NIKAESV
+137 IKAESV

-160 AYKNKEDPYAI
+160 AYKGNEDPYAI
-171 VPSKDD
+171 VPSKDE

-189 ARGYNGEFQGVANDC
+189 ARGYNGDFQGVANDC

-225 VKYTPV
+225 VKYTPI

-247 SVRMNKP
+247 SVKMNKP

-266 SHDGNNLISKYLTS
+266 SHDGNNLISRYLTS
-280 IASIRG
+280 IASVRG

-298 AEGHASGIIKNVG
+298 AEGHASGVIENIG
-311 ETDSV
+311 EIDTM

-325 NFSFHIWVR
+325 NFSFQIWVK

-369 KTNLKLNYYMPEHF
+369 NTKLKINYYMPEDF
-383 SGHEVIEII
+383 SGHEVIQVI

-413 VYNTWLQPKV
+413 EYNAWLQPII
-423 TLPENTK
+423 TLPENIK
-430 FLEPDPFS
+430 FLEPNPFS
-438 TLTIPAT
+438 TLTIPST

-452 AYHGLLNES
+452 AYHGLVNES
-461 VIATSGKGFNTNN
+461 LIATSGKGFNTNG
-474 LINPDIATIGVNI
+474 LINPDISTVGINI
-487 LTTKALGEATVVSGS
+487 LTTKALGETTLVSGS
-502 SAAAAVVA
+502 SAATAVIA
-510 GGCALLLQWGIVD
+510 GGCALLLQWGIID

-529 YSTKIRSYLVYGAYR
+529 YSTKIRSYLIYGAYR
-544 KPEYTYPNRE
+544 KPELTYPNRE
-554 TGYGSFDILGTFNI
+554 SGYGSFNLLGTFNV
-568 ISRKYIKTRN
+568 ISRKYRENMKAIN
-578 NINFRNDSFIQ
+578 NDFIEYKIN
-589 YQVDKLFIMIPKEMM
+589 KLFIRIPREMIS
-604 PNVKI
+604 NVKI